1 MKKRRKRK
9 KYNFTNIAISVL
21 MGMFALSCIIILVHI
36 LAVSLSGKGP
46 ATAGTVFLVPKD
58 FNLEAYE
65 YIMNQVAFWR
75 AMGITILRCV
85 LGMLINFILTILTA
99 YPLSKS
105 QREFPIRTFYA
116 WFMFVTTMFSGGLVA
131 YYVLMYNVLHIND
144 TLWVLILPTALPV
157 FNVVLLINFFREIP
171 SEMTEAAVMD
181 GANHFQILFRLFVPL
196 SKPALA
202 TVTLYTFVSHWNS
215 WFDGLIYMDFPENYP
230 LATFLQRVLV
240 ASDSSSMQTIVELT
254 KISERSIRN
263 AQIFVAILP
272 ILLVFPFVQKHFT
285 QGIMLGGVKE

>member
-1 MKKRRKRK
+1 MRK
-9 KYNFTNIAISVL
+9 KYSLTSVVISVL
-21 MGMFALSCIIILVHI
+21 MGAFALTCVIILVHI

-46 ATAGTVFLVPKD
+46 ATAGKVFLFPVEIQ
-58 FNLEAYE
+58 LEAYG
-65 YIMNQVAFWR
+65 YIMRQKAFWS
-75 AMGITILRCV
+75 AMGITILRCAT
-85 LGMLINFILTILTA
+85 GMTINFVLTVLTA

-105 QREFPIRTFYA
+105 QKEFPVRTFYA

-131 YYVLMYNVLHIND
+131 YYVLMYNVLHINN

-157 FNVVLLINFFREIP
+157 FNVVLMINFFREIP
-171 SEMTEAAVMD
+171 KEMEEAAVMD
-181 GANHFQILFRLFVPL
+181 GAGHFQILFRLYVPL

-202 TVTLYTFVSHWNS
+202 TVTLYTFVNHWNS
-215 WFDGLIYMDFPENYP
+215 WFDGMIYMDFPEKYP

-240 ASDSSSMQTIVELT
+240 AGDSSSMQAIVEFT
-254 KISERSIRN
+254 EISERSIRD

-285 QGIMLGGVKE
+285 QGVMLGGVKG